1 MLQKIRERFT
11 GGIALVIL
19 GLIGASFVF
28 VGVNYNFA
36 SGTYVAKVDGEEIP
50 AGLFEQRYRQEI
62 VANPELADATPAQR
76 QQVRRQ
82 ILDSMVR
89 EELLRSFL
97 TENGYRVGDRQLTEL
112 LQQEPE
118 FQTDGKFD
126 QEKYLDY
133 VQSRGRDPR
142 EFEES
147 QRAALREF
155 QVRSGILATAVVTP
169 AEYRRYLNLAAEQR
183 LVNLATLTQN
193 VVNDE
198 IEVTEEQIQ
207 AFYDSNP
214 TLYQLSESVDIR
226 YIRISR
232 DDVAAAVDVS
242 EEELA
247 AYYEDNKSRY
257 LQDEQR
263 QARHILILFE
273 DDEAAAQAQAE
284 DILMQIRSGDA
295 FEALAE
301 EFSMDTL
308 TASNG
313 GDLGSLTQSQLPDAL
328 GDAIFNMSAGD
339 LEGPVRSEFGFHI
352 VRLDEIFERG
362 PLPLDQVRGELL
374 SELRDRDAESLYLEL
389 ERKLSD
395 ALFDLNDIDEIA
407 AAVGTEVGSIDGF
420 TRDGA
425 EPFGSNQAAIDAVF
439 DPMLHSGERVSEVID
454 LDASS
459 AAVFHVSQYNPAK
472 RQPLEQVR
480 PEVERV
486 VRSQEA
492 EVLLAARA
500 DQILDAVA
508 AGEDFGAAAE
518 AAGAIVGE
526 PQLLS
531 RQQTEVDQLVVFEVF
546 AAPKPEQGAPI
557 RDRVRGLDGSYTVYS
572 LEAVMP
578 GRPESIP
585 LEQRDAGKAQL
596 AQESGVGD
604 YIAFLQALYN
614 DADVVINED
623 ALEEQQDLLQ

>member
-11 GGIALVIL
+11 GGIAIAIL
-19 GLIGASFVF
+19 AVIGASFVF

-36 SGTYVAKVDGEEIP
+36 GGAYAAKVDGEEIP
-50 AGLFEQRYRQEI
+50 AGLFEQRYRQELA
-62 VANPELADATPAQR
+62 ANPELADASPSQR

-89 EELLRSFL
+89 DELVRAFL
-97 TENGYRVGDRQLTEL
+97 NENGYRVGNRQLTDL
-112 LQQEPE
+112 LQQEE
-118 FQTDGKFD
+118 QFQTDGEFD
-126 QEKYLDY
+126 REKYLDY

-147 QRAALREF
+147 QRGFLREF

-169 AEYRRYLNLAAEQR
+169 SEYRRYLNLAAEQR
-183 LVNLATLTQN
+183 LVNLATLTQD
-193 VVNDE
+193 VVDAE
-198 IEVTEEQIQ
+198 IEVTDEQIQ
-207 AFYDSNP
+207 AFYDDNP
-214 TLYQLSESVDIR
+214 SRYQLPESADIQ

-232 DDVAAAVDVS
+232 DDVAADVDVS
-242 EEELA
+242 EEALQE
-247 AYYEDNKSRY
+247 YYEDNQSRY

-284 DILMQIRSGDA
+284 DILMRVRSGDS
-295 FEALAE
+295 FEALAA

-313 GDLGSLTQSQLPDAL
+313 GDLGSLTQSQLPAAL
-328 GDAIFNMSAGD
+328 GDSIFEMSAGD
-339 LEGPVRSEFGFHI
+339 LQGPVRSEFGFHI

-374 SELRDRDAESLYLEL
+374 SELRDREAESLYLEL

-395 ALFDLNDIDEIA
+395 ALFDLNVIEEIA
-407 AAVGTEVGSIDGF
+407 AAVGTEVGSIDAF

-439 DPMLHSGERVSEVID
+439 DPSVLDGAQVSEVID
-454 LDASS
+454 LDVSS
-459 AAVFHVSQYNPAK
+459 AAVFHVRQYNPAT
-472 RQPLEQVR
+472 REPLEDVR
-480 PEVERV
+480 DSVEAV
-486 VRSQEA
+486 VRAQQA

-500 DQILDAVA
+500 DQVLAAVE
-508 AGEDFGAAAE
+508 AGEDFGVAAE
-518 AAGAIVGE
+518 AAGATVGE

-531 RQQTEVDQLVVFEVF
+531 RQQAEVDQLVVFEVF
-546 AAPKPEQGAPI
+546 AAPKPEQDAPI
-557 RDRVRGLDGSYTVYS
+557 RDRVRGLDGAYTIYS
-572 LEAVMP
+572 LEAVLP

-585 LEQRDAGKAQL
+585 LAQRDAGKAQL

-614 DADVVINED
+614 DAEVIINDD